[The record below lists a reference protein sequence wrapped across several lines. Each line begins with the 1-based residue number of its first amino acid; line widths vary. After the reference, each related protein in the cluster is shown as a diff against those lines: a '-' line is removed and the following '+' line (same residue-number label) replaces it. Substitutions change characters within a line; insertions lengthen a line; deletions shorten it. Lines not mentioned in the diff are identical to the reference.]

1 MHVQRFGNH
10 HQTVILC
17 LGFFQQLQCF
27 LIHYV
32 IMEAPAA
39 STGIALL
46 FQIFLGIVF
55 VHAELRRIFAQL
67 VGVIL
72 AGSIHENAA
81 HSRCLHA
88 AEQ

>member
-1 MHVQRFGNH
+1 MHIQCFGNH
-10 HQTVILC
+10 HQTVILR
-17 LGFFQQLQCF
+17 LGLFQQLQCF

-39 STGIALL
+39 GTCITLL
-46 FQIFLGIVF
+46 FQIFFGIVF

-67 VGVIL
+67 VGIIL
-72 AGSIHENAA
+72 AGGIHENAA
-81 HSRCLHA
+81 HSRCLHT